1 MIVSLAS
8 PSPQA
13 PAAAAS
19 APWAVA
25 SRCGPLPLCPI
36 PAPRHRPLRVLRSR
50 LHRRAASLQSGR
62 RREAGPA
69 HHAGVRGAVPRVVQR
84 RLNAVRLARGWR
96 RRVPLPGGVAGIRVR
111 VRDRQPE
118 PETEPEPP
126 PAPRRATGRARR
138 TRPRSASCTRSSPDC
153 ARSRRRAA
161 RAASSPRSGRR
172 PSAARRARAR
182 RRRRRARRRRAAT
195 ILTLTPYP

>member
-1 MIVSLAS
+1 MIASLAS
-8 PSPQA
+8 PSPTA

-19 APWAVA
+19 TPWAMA

-50 LHRRAASLQSGR
+50 LHRRAASLQPGR

-96 RRVPLPGGVAGIRVR
+96 RRVPLPGGVAGIGSGLGIGN
-111 VRDRQPE
+111 PK
-118 PETEPEPP
+118 
-126 PAPRRATGRARR
+126 PRPSPSLSPSPSPNPSLTVGRALPNP
-138 TRPRSASCTRSSPDC
+138 TLASLP
-153 ARSRRRAA
+153 A
-161 RAASSPRSGRR
+161 GV
-172 PSAARRARAR
+172 AARRGR
-182 RRRRRARRRRAAT
+182 RREAKRA
-195 ILTLTPYP
+195 L